1 MPNPLLTIARYTV
14 LEALRNRMPV
24 LVLAVLC
31 AGVGL
36 GLFLKQVAIAE
47 TAQIQGA
54 MLASLF
60 RLAAVFTMA
69 SFVIVSQVREA
80 NDKGLELVLSLA
92 VPRNRYFFA
101 KLLGFLL
108 CALAL
113 SSVFGMPLLLYS
125 PPAQVVAWTVSLFL
139 ELAIVVTAS
148 LFCVLTLSQ
157 VTLSLAVVAGFYA
170 LSRSMAALQLIGG
183 AQTLDQDGVGTR
195 LLRGALEAVATLLP
209 RLDQFTQTTW
219 VVNNAD
225 GLAALPGIAG
235 QSAVYVALLSA
246 AALFDLQRKNL

>member
-1 MPNPLLTIARYTV
+1 MPNPVLTIARYTV
-14 LEALRNRMPV
+14 LEALRNRLPV
-24 LVLAVLC
+24 LVLAVLF

-36 GLFLKQVAIAE
+36 GMFLKQVAITE

-54 MLASLF
+54 MLASLY
-60 RLAAVFTMA
+60 RLAAVFTLA

-80 NDKGLELVLSLA
+80 NDKGLELVLSLS

-101 KLLGFLL
+101 KLLGFLI

-113 SSVFGMPLLLYS
+113 SAVFGIPLAIYS
-125 PPAQVVAWTVSLFL
+125 PPAQVIAWTVSLFL
-139 ELAIVVTAS
+139 ELAIVATAS

-157 VTLSLAVVAGFYA
+157 VTLSLAVVSGFYA

-183 AQTLDQDGVGTR
+183 ARTLDQEGLGTR
-195 LLRGALEAVATLLP
+195 LLRGALEAVATVLP
-209 RLDQFTQTTW
+209 RLDQFTQTNW
-219 VVNNAD
+219 LVNSAD
-225 GLAALPGIAG
+225 GLDALPGIAA
-235 QSAVYVALLSA
+235 QSLIYVALLST